1 VRRKFEWDENKAQS
15 NLRKHSISFSRA
27 IRVFSDPFQIL
38 EQDQH
43 VDGEERWRTTGAI
56 GDFTIV
62 VVAHTIRDHEQG
74 TEVIRIISARRA
86 EPHERRRY
94 DAG

>member
-1 VRRKFEWDENKAQS
+1 VLRFEWDENKAQS
-15 NLRKHSISFSRA
+15 NLRKHGLSFQQA
-27 IRVFSDPFQIL
+27 VRVFSDPFQL
-38 EQDQH
+38 VDQDRY
-43 VDGEERWRTTGAI
+43 VDGEERWQTI
-56 GDFTIV
+56 GSIDNFTIV

-86 EPHERRRY
+86 GPHERRRY